1 MRLLLILSLV
11 SSLSFAQQ
19 SDSDDWGDDSW
30 DTDWAEQET
39 GLQFTGFIE
48 GGLGGRLQ
56 SSALHSRQ
64 TLSGARVRIESQ
76 YSWQDVRLTAKGD
89 VGFDGVQQKWQTGWR
104 ELSAQTSL
112 GQHLDLKLGRQ
123 VLTWGTGDYV
133 FLNDLFPKDW
143 LAFFASQDDEYL
155 KAPADAV
162 RLTAFHDW
170 ANLDIAWMP
179 EFTPDNY
186 INGEVFSFFSPWAG
200 ITIAPGFHAETPN
213 DDEWAL
219 RLYKTLNGTEWAL
232 YGYQG
237 YEKSP
242 KSLTVAGLPYFAP
255 LTAWGGSVRLPVGD
269 GLFNFEFSRHR
280 STDDNDG
287 HNPRISNSKDLV
299 LIGYEWELVTRLTA
313 GVQLYL
319 EHTNNHG
326 ALLAASPFP
335 QWESNHNRSVLTNRL
350 TWRDSAELWTLSLF
364 SFYSLSDKDFYLRPS
379 ASYRLND
386 QWRFSAGANLFGGDT
401 QYDFFAQFKDNN
413 NVWLRIRYAY

>member
-143 LAFFASQDDEYL
+143 LAFFVTRMMS
-155 KAPADAV
+155 
-162 RLTAFHDW
+162 
-170 ANLDIAWMP
+170 I
-179 EFTPDNY
+179 
-186 INGEVFSFFSPWAG
+186 
-200 ITIAPGFHAETPN
+200 
-213 DDEWAL
+213 
-219 RLYKTLNGTEWAL
+219 
-232 YGYQG
+232 
-237 YEKSP
+237 
-242 KSLTVAGLPYFAP
+242 
-255 LTAWGGSVRLPVGD
+255 
-269 GLFNFEFSRHR
+269 SRH
-280 STDDNDG
+280 
-287 HNPRISNSKDLV
+287 PLMPC
-299 LIGYEWELVTRLTA
+299 A
-313 GVQLYL
+313 
-319 EHTNNHG
+319 
-326 ALLAASPFP
+326 
-335 QWESNHNRSVLTNRL
+335 
-350 TWRDSAELWTLSLF
+350 
-364 SFYSLSDKDFYLRPS
+364 
-379 ASYRLND
+379 
-386 QWRFSAGANLFGGDT
+386 
-401 QYDFFAQFKDNN
+401 
-413 NVWLRIRYAY
+413 